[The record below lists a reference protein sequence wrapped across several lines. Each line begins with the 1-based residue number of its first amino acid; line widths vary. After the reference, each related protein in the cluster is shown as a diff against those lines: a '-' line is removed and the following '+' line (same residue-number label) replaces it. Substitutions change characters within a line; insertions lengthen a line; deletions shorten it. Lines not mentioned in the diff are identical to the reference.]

1 MSRLTEE
8 QVIRLLYETRQNKK
22 LTFEAFMRGVQ
33 TASDDGDGVLIPWRG
48 VMVRVKAD
56 GSYSAA
62 YSAHRA
68 RFARLAA
75 QFLSALGAKG
85 APQPLECRK

>member
-33 TASDDGDGVLIPWRG
+33 TASDGEGVLIPWRG

-62 YSAHRA
+62 YLAHRA

-75 QFLSALGAKG
+75 HRLNG
-85 APQPLECRK
+85 